1 MSEELVVPGVGEI
14 VDLDDENQC
23 AKALVAIREF
33 EQQVRDAKAALSLA
47 IAERGRV
54 LGTQTITL
62 DDGRKAIIKG
72 GVEITYDAAE
82 VEDGLRALGCP
93 EERIRQIVR
102 EEITY
107 KVVAREAQ
115 RAAAANEEYAKV
127 IEAAKMTIP
136 KPAYISISN
145 K

>member
-1 MSEELVVPGVGEI
+1 MGEELVVPGVGEL

-23 AKALVAIREF
+23 AMALVALREF
-33 EQQVRDAKAALSLA
+33 EQQVRDVKAALSLA
-47 IAERGRV
+47 IAERAKV

-62 DDGRKAIIKG
+62 DDGRKATIKG
-72 GVEITYDAAE
+72 GVEVSYDATE
-82 VEDGLRALGCP
+82 VEDGLRRLGCP

-102 EEITY
+102 EEVTY
-107 KVVAREAQ
+107 KVSAREAQ

-127 IEAAKMTIP
+127 IEAAKMTVP
-136 KPAYISISN
+136 KPAYISISL